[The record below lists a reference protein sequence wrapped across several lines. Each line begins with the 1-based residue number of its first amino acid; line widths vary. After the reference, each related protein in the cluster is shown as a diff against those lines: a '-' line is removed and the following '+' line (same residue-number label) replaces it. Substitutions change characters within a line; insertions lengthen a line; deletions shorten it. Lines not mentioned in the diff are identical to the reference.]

1 MSSTNVLQKLKASSL
16 AKNLNKIQTDL
27 VTQQNNQLT
36 ETPLKNETGTVWNTP
51 GVDLAETEQLNNHI
65 VPAEDDLGGFEQS
78 GGKKTKIKKTFT
90 DP

>member
-1 MSSTNVLQKLKASSL
+1 M
-16 AKNLNKIQTDL
+16 
-27 VTQQNNQLT
+27 
-36 ETPLKNETGTVWNTP
+36 KNETGTVGNTP

-65 VPAEDDLGGFEQS
+65 VPQEDDLNGFEQS